1 MNTGR
6 VVLVKSLVSKL
17 GFANCHSEKVLIF
30 SYDLYLHR
38 SHCFAESE
46 KVGKIERGFTNRPQ
60 KWLGQT
66 PFDPVLKRGFQPF
79 GGSWWRFLPIL
90 SVPKTFSFDFPWHER
105 FLFGAL
111 NDLV

>member
-38 SHCFAESE
+38 SHCDQFAESE

-60 KWLGQT
+60 KWLGQ
-66 PFDPVLKRGFQPF
+66 PPLRPCIEKGFPAFWWVLVEISSNIISPQNI
-79 GGSWWRFLPIL
+79 FL
-90 SVPKTFSFDFPWHER
+90 
-105 FLFGAL
+105 
-111 NDLV
+111 